1 MGGGCDGGRG
11 LCSAVLTAQCHEC
24 RSRVLCT
31 QPGALLSRRC
41 LQAARR
47 RQRSLCR
54 RRLAV
59 STALGRRSICGSRLS
74 ICSAGS
80 SLDRCEL
87 DSSPAAGILMQP
99 RLVQLDAA
107 KGLRDAVALDR
118 DVLDA
123 ALGHHHLSQ
132 VDGAPG
138 TQVDIHPV
146 VVAPVVAGG
155 WLRAAADAPHCV
167 QADSHD
173 QSLSAQKRRA
183 GRTAAG
189 VLAELGDARIE
200 LLPFAFVILE

>member
-59 STALGRRSICGSRLS
+59 STAFGRRSICGSRLS

-80 SLDRCEL
+80 SLDRSP
-87 DSSPAAGILMQP
+87 DSCILLQS
-99 RLVQLDAA
+99 RLIQLDAA

-132 VDGAPG
+132 VNGTPG

-155 WLRAAADAPHCV
+155 RLRAAADAPHCV